1 MYTIFGGK
9 TQISDGG
16 YSTGEVRHK
25 FHAGDFFAQS
35 ARFARNL
42 IVELRFRI

>member
-1 MYTIFGGK
+1 MHTIFGGK
-9 TQISDGG
+9 TQISDGSF
-16 YSTGEVRHK
+16 STSEVRHK
-25 FHAGDFFAQS
+25 FRSGDFFAQS